1 MKKVLVTE
9 PIHEEGLKILKEGKV
24 EVVMGKS
31 TKIEKLM
38 DQAIGCHGILIRS
51 AQIPGELIKNIPALK
66 VIAKHGVGVDN
77 IDVKTATD
85 QGVLVVNA
93 PESNINAVA
102 EHALGMILSLS
113 KNLLPLDSKVREGKF
128 GIRREVVNLEM
139 KGKTVG
145 LIGLGKIA
153 TLLAEKLKALGVK
166 LIAFDPF
173 VNSDMAHKMGI
184 ELVDNIDKIFSKSDF
199 ISVHVPL
206 NEKTKGMIG
215 KQEFSKMKKDAYFI
229 NVARGPIVNEKDL
242 YEALKEKVIKGAAID
257 VFEQEPPASNNPLF
271 QLENILISPHNAA
284 LTDEA
289 LIAMA
294 THSAQGV
301 VDYLNGKKPK
311 YIVNPEVLNK

>member
-271 QLENILISPHNAA
+271 QLKNILISPHNAA